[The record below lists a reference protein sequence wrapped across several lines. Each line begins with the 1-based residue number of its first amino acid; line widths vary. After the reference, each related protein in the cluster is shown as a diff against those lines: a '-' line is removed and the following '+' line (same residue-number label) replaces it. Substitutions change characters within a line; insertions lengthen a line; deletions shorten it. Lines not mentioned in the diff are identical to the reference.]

1 MIKIHDVTSS
11 ADRAKTSGAGK
22 NRSLRVPK
30 ASEILASNIKKQIVS
45 GELKE
50 GDHLPAE
57 ANLME
62 QFDVSRPTIRE
73 AYRILEAQQLVTVAR
88 GAKGGAI
95 VHAPTPAL
103 ITEYTALLMQAERV
117 TMDEIYQARNAYEPA
132 IVRLVA
138 THARATAPAILRAC
152 LDNEDELLRSPES
165 SADAVEKFH
174 KTLIDLSGNRPLIYL
189 YSSISTVIKRYEK
202 IVMALQH
209 RAMDGGHSR
218 STQRGFK
225 SYRKLIDLIEA
236 GDVDGAEQHWRVHN
250 EQAYKSWIN
259 NFEKTTVLDLM
270 SDML

>member
-11 ADRAKTSGAGK
+11 ADRGLGASGTKSRG
-22 NRSLRVPK
+22 LRVPK
-30 ASEILASNIKKQIVS
+30 ASEILAASIKKQIVS

-95 VHAPTPAL
+95 VHQPTPSL
-103 ITEYTALLMQAERV
+103 IADYTSLLLQAERV
-117 TMDEIYQARNAYEPA
+117 TIDEIYQARNAYEPA

-138 THARATAPAILRAC
+138 THARDTAPAILRAC
-152 LDNEDELLRSPES
+152 LDNEEELLRTTES
-165 SADAVEKFH
+165 SAEAVENFH
-174 KTLIDLSGNRPLIYL
+174 KTLIGLSGNRPLIYL
-189 YSSISTVIKRYEK
+189 YSSISSVIKRYEK

-209 RAMDGGHSR
+209 RDMDGGHAR
-218 STQRGFK
+218 GTQLGFK

-250 EQAYKSWIN
+250 EHAYRSWIS
-259 NFEKTTVLDLM
+259 NFESTTVLDLM